1 MTGEDMP
8 KGTKWSNLIKEYN
21 LTSLIGKLL
30 VPGMSQN
37 DVILECVILAGQMCV
52 DEKSSTMIAS
62 SSLIRALHELWQ
74 DKGDDSEIV
83 LQLLT
88 AFHKMLHFSETR
100 EELLYSTE
108 AMADI
113 SDCVGSK
120 HRATRAVADKCLD
133 MILEI
138 DRNEDGELGEL
149 GAQVR
154 KRRYLAHITR
164 NGLKLFVLT
173 AELTEFTVILQE
185 TAVMIQTSWGVT
197 LKINSK

>member
-1 MTGEDMP
+1 
-8 KGTKWSNLIKEYN
+8 
-21 LTSLIGKLL
+21 
-30 VPGMSQN
+30 
-37 DVILECVILAGQMCV
+37 
-52 DEKSSTMIAS
+52 
-62 SSLIRALHELWQ
+62 
-74 DKGDDSEIV
+74 
-83 LQLLT
+83 
-88 AFHKMLHFSETR
+88 
-100 EELLYSTE
+100 
-108 AMADI
+108 MADI

-120 HRATRAVADKCLD
+120 HRATRAVADKCLN

-138 DRNEDGELGEL
+138 DRNADGELGEL

-197 LKINSK
+197 LKMNGIAVMTDEEEDLKIWMSLAVIVETSTKMVMKMIISSLGVVRKSRLTQVI